1 MTRFKLLLAAL
12 VLSLFALIS
21 AEEETANETED
32 TEEEEEEQADFF
44 AQTRH
49 LLLKPS

>member
-12 VLSLFALIS
+12 VLSLFAFSI

-32 TEEEEEEQADFF
+32 IEEEEEQVDFF